1 MTRSRAGFTLV
12 ELLVAVVIAS
22 ILLALAVPGYRT
34 YVQRTQRTEA
44 RQALTQARAAQE
56 RFFLQYNRYAG
67 AVDGSPPTG
76 LGLPATTQNGLYDLT
91 VALTADGFRLEAR
104 IREDGGQRDDA
115 RCAALSIDE
124 SGRRSAVNTAGL
136 DNTEECWK

>member
-1 MTRSRAGFTLV
+1 MTRAARGFTLV

-22 ILLALAVPGYRT
+22 ILMAIAVPGYRT
-34 YVQRTQRTEA
+34 YVQRSQRTEA

-56 RFFLQYNRYAG
+56 RFFLQYNRYAT
-67 AVDGSPPTG
+67 AIEAAPPAG

-91 VALTADGFRLEAR
+91 VELTSRGFRLSAV

-115 RCAALSIDE
+115 RCRVLSVDE
-124 SGRRSAVNTAGL
+124 SGRRSAL
-136 DNTEECWK
+136 DASERDTSEECWR

>member
-1 MTRSRAGFTLV
+1 MTRVARGFTLV

-22 ILLALAVPGYRT
+22 ILMAIAVPGYRT

-67 AVDGSPPTG
+67 TLQESPPAG
-76 LGLPATTQNGLYDLT
+76 LGLPAITQNGLYDMT
-91 VALTADGFRLEAR
+91 VALTAGGFRLEAR
-104 IREDGGQRDDA
+104 ARPDGGQRDDA
-115 RCAALSIDE
+115 RCVALSIDE
-124 SGRRSAVNTAGL
+124 SGLRSAANADGL
-136 DNTEECWK
+136 DTTEECWR